1 MGDVRSIRHVCGGL
15 WLLLVM
21 LTANGCGGS
30 SNASPWVRRD
40 IPDVVLARKAIAYSG
55 YRTGQSPDLQIYP
68 SEEQIKEDLD
78 LLVRG
83 GWTLLRLFDSGPHA
97 ERVLKVIKDHQLD
110 VRVML
115 GVWIAGAPEA
125 HDAAN
130 RDQIARCVALAAM
143 YPDHV
148 VAVSVGNETLD
159 DWSNVRVSP
168 QDLATYI
175 LDVRSQVAVPVTTD
189 DSWLPFTLTADG
201 ATSYADVIEV
211 IEVVDFLAVHVYAFA
226 DAFYGSWNWK
236 QEAVSEPERAAAMMA
251 AALAYSKESV
261 ASVQSVLDEHGL
273 ERPILITEIGWK
285 SVTHANADSPPED
298 AIERFFAH
306 PVNQKI
312 FHDAV
317 TAWVHGEA
325 RPADA
330 PRAAFLFEA
339 FDEPWKGE
347 WGDDGWGLFD
357 VERRPKYVV
366 WDVYPDL
373 RPVDAPPYS
382 PSDAVHYRP

>member
-1 MGDVRSIRHVCGGL
+1 MGSTTSETILRRGSL
-15 WLLLVM
+15 WLLVLLAV
-21 LTANGCGGS
+21 AACGGS
-30 SNASPWVRRD
+30 SNGAPWTRRD
-40 IPDVVLARKAIAYSG
+40 LAEAALARKAIAYSG
-55 YRTGQSPDLQIYP
+55 YRAGQSPDLQIYP
-68 SEEQIKEDLD
+68 SEAEIKADLD

-110 VRVML
+110 MKVML
-115 GVWIAGAPEA
+115 GVWIAGAPDG

-130 RDQIARCVALAAM
+130 REQMERCIALAAA
-143 YPDHV
+143 YPDQV

-168 QDLATYI
+168 QDLAAYI
-175 LDVRSQVAVPVTTD
+175 LEVRDRVAVPVTTD

-201 ATSYADVIEV
+201 ETSYADVIEV
-211 IEVVDFLAVHVYAFA
+211 LEVVDFLAIHVYAFA

-236 QEAVSEPERAAAMMA
+236 QEAHAEAGRAAAMMD
-251 AALAYSKESV
+251 AALAYSKQSV
-261 ASVQSVLDEHGL
+261 ASVQAVLDQHGL

-285 SVTHANADSPPED
+285 SETHANAESPPED

-306 PVNQKI
+306 PVNQKM
-312 FHDAV
+312 FNDAV
-317 TAWVHGEA
+317 TDWVYGSRRA
-325 RPADA
+325 ADA

-366 WDVYPDL
+366 WDLYPDL
-373 RPVDAPPYS
+373 RPADAPAYS
-382 PSDAVHYRP
+382 ASDAVYYRP